1 MISQANRESA
11 APTAAQARRRAM
23 HTLRVRFAAT
33 LTLLGILFAAA
44 ASIVGTIY
52 IPGVNEDP
60 VRLAGAPALYTAA
73 GAGIFTLLTLLPI
86 MYWIG
91 GYADEARPLPLWIG
105 IGLAF
110 GVTSTFLTGAS
121 LPFTLTF
128 TYYSE
133 GAMPFSGL
141 IDQTIDSFFRAPP
154 SIIHLRRPQP
164 LHRADN
170 RHNIRHRRLD
180 NRHAQPNGA
189 PQRAARLHNVRHRWL
204 DTRIL
209 PLVRSHSA
217 LGIRHRPLGARH
229 RHRHVPIH
237 LRRHRPHPPPRKT
250 RLTPAS
256 RPAPRAVSR
265 PSPVHGEP
273 FFFRSW

>member
-1 MISQANRESA
+1 
-11 APTAAQARRRAM
+11 M

-44 ASIVGTIY
+44 ASVVGTIY

-141 IDQTIDSFFRAPP
+141 IDQTIDSFFRAPLA
-154 SIIHLRRPQP
+154 SFTYGVLSLFTALIIGIIYGIVGWIIDML
-164 LHRADN
+164 N
-170 RHNIRHRRLD
+170 RMAHPN
-180 NRHAQPNGA
+180 AQPDSIMYAIGGWIPASSRWAAAIA
-189 PQRAARLHNVRHRWL
+189 PWASVIGPWALAIGIGMSLYIFAA
-204 DTRIL
+204 T
-209 PLVRSHSA
+209 
-217 LGIRHRPLGARH
+217 G
-229 RHRHVPIH
+229 PIH
-237 LRRHRPHPPPRKT
+237 LLEK
-250 RLTPAS
+250 L
-256 RPAPRAVSR
+256 
-265 PSPVHGEP
+265 G
-273 FFFRSW
+273 